1 MCSRRLALFLIYA
14 LAASL
19 AGAVLPLRDQWRAAC
34 ASLAAGNGHEASRLF
49 AEFRNWYAEEEEASD
64 PEFRERLLRYHALA
78 CLAAGDSGA
87 AIPILEEWFLEYPD
101 AAAHRAF
108 LRYQLATAYGA
119 VGKTGEM
126 KKSLEQ
132 FLHEHKDLPEAIL
145 VHWHLADLAIA
156 GENHAEAAGQF
167 RRILAHEKLS
177 PAAAG
182 IARCAF
188 ATLQLREESAGESL
202 RLLQG
207 DPHGPLLEK
216 WRAVLA
222 PGLAARLLGKGEAA
236 KAWKVSGWF
245 RPAAA
250 TAEELRRLLPTT
262 QPGDALSFRAGLW
275 RRHWRKQLESLCGGI
290 RDGKT
295 AIPSLAQL
303 YGLRLRALSAAGH
316 AFKATVLGEAL
327 VGAPDISTELRA
339 LAFATVVRGH
349 QALED
354 WEAAEGYS
362 LRFLEEF
369 PDHPSLPRILFL
381 NARTAVLQS
390 RYTVAAE
397 QLASL
402 IAAYPQH
409 DDIPRWELEL
419 ASCRLQAGEA
429 ATALKLLAALRER
442 APASWRALL
451 RFKEGCCLVR
461 MGRSEEA
468 GEALRSVPLESGA
481 TAALRESALVEQL
494 KLARGDAG
502 QFLSLLDDYITN
514 FPNGRH
520 AGLVGNLAGGFHLAR
535 REFDKAEPFFLAT
548 VDQGG
553 PQADFARG
561 KLVTV
566 YQNSGDNEALRDHLL
581 LWLRRAADG
590 EPVPEEPFVRLRQR
604 VSAGDGIAIPE
615 ELIRTLHRN
624 LMANR
629 ASFPV
634 PAFLDLL
641 EECWTTAGKPF
652 TVSASFPDWLK
663 AETRRADG
671 VPALLLSLYRA
682 GRLDRAGRTDSA
694 DAIRLRQL
702 EQEITAPLPAP
713 AAFALA
719 HVSAAYDFPEA
730 RSRLESFLA
739 GHPHSP
745 DIPESL
751 FLLAGV
757 HLSAGNI
764 EPALPLLR
772 TVHRKF
778 PDAAIWPE
786 AGETYASVLMSNG
799 EVEAAVAIAGELL
812 ASPDLSPLR
821 AASLLLLKAEGDAAR
836 GRFRE
841 VAVNCQRLLVL
852 YPSFSSIRE
861 KAGRL
866 LADAAEQ
873 LDPQKAAAVR
883 RFLRETRSLA
893 AEAA

>member
-1 MCSRRLALFLIYA
+1 LLLIYA

-19 AGAVLPLRDQWRAAC
+19 AGGVLPLRDQWRSAC
-34 ASLAAGNGHEASRLF
+34 AVLAAGDGHEASRLF
-49 AEFRNWYAEEEEASD
+49 AEFRNWYGEEEEVSA

-78 CLAAGDSGA
+78 CLAASDSSA
-87 AIPILEEWFLEYPD
+87 AIPILEEWFREYPD
-101 AAAHRAF
+101 APAHRAF

-119 VGKTGEM
+119 VGKTGKM
-126 KKSLEQ
+126 KKSLEK
-132 FLHEHKDLPEAIL
+132 FLHEHADLPEAIL
-145 VHWHLADLAIA
+145 VHWHLADIAIA
-156 GENHAEAAGQF
+156 GDNHAEAAGQF
-167 RRILAHEKLS
+167 RRILAHDKLS

-182 IARCAF
+182 VARCAF
-188 ATLQLREESAGESL
+188 ATLQLREESAGETL

-207 DPHGPLLEK
+207 EPHGPFLAK

-222 PGLAARLLGKGEAA
+222 PGLAARLLGKGEAG
-236 KAWKVSGWF
+236 KAWAVSGWF

-290 RDGKT
+290 GEGKT
-295 AIPSLAQL
+295 AIPSLDQL

-316 AFKATVLGEAL
+316 AFEATVLGEAL
-327 VGAPDISTELRA
+327 VDAPHISTELRT

-349 QALED
+349 QALEE
-354 WEAAEGYS
+354 WEAAEGYA
-362 LRFLEEF
+362 LRFLEAF
-369 PDHPSLPRILFL
+369 PDHPALPRILFL

-390 RYTVAAE
+390 RYTVATK
-397 QLASL
+397 QLGSL

-409 DDIPRWELEL
+409 DDLPRWELEL

-429 ATALKLLAALRER
+429 ATALRILAALRER

-468 GEALRSVPLESGA
+468 GEALRSVPQESGA
-481 TAALRESALVEQL
+481 TTALRESTLVERL
-494 KLARGDAG
+494 KLARGGAG
-502 QFLSLLDDYITN
+502 RFLSLLDDYKRH
-514 FPNGRH
+514 FPDGRH

-535 REFDKAEPFFLAT
+535 REFDKAEPFFLAA
-548 VDQGG
+548 VERGG
-553 PQADFARG
+553 TAADFARE

-566 YQNSGDNEALRDHLL
+566 YQNSGDKEALQAHLL
-581 LWLRRAADG
+581 SWLRRAAEG
-590 EPVPEEPFVRLRQR
+590 EPVPEKPFVRLRQL
-604 VSAGDGIAIPE
+604 VANGDGIPIPA

-624 LMANR
+624 LMANTV
-629 ASFPV
+629 SFPV
-634 PAFLDLL
+634 PAFLALL
-641 EECWTTAGKPF
+641 EETWTNAARHFAAST
-652 TVSASFPDWLK
+652 SFPDWLK
-663 AETRRADG
+663 AEIRRANG

-682 GRLDRAGRTDSA
+682 ERLQRAGRSDSA
-694 DAIRLRQL
+694 DAIRLRLL
-702 EQEITAPLPAP
+702 EQEITDPLPAP

-719 HVSAAYDFPEA
+719 QVSAVYDFPGA

-739 GHPHSP
+739 AHPHSP

-757 HLSAGNI
+757 HLSAGKT
-764 EPALPLLR
+764 EPARPLLR
-772 TVHRKF
+772 TVHNKF

-799 EVEAAVAIAGELL
+799 EAEEAVAVAGGLL

-821 AASLLLLKAEGDAAR
+821 AASLLLLKAEADAAR
-836 GRFRE
+836 GRFRK
-841 VAVNCQRLLVL
+841 VALDCQRLLVL
-852 YPSFSSIRE
+852 YPSFSRIRE

-866 LADAAEQ
+866 LRDAAEK
-873 LDPQKAAAVR
+873 LAPEKAAAVR

-893 AEAA
+893 AEAT